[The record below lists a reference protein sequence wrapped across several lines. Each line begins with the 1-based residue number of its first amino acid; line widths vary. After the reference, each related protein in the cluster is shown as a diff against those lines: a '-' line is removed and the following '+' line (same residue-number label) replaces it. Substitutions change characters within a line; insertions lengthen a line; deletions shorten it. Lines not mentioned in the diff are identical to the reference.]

1 MHERVSV
8 VIVGGG
14 PAGIAAGMFLK
25 RAGVEPLLLD
35 EREPGGLLW
44 EANLVENYPGFPGG
58 ISGRELASLMTQQ
71 MEKLGVR
78 LEKRSVTKVSP
89 KNGSFVT
96 ETETNTYE
104 SDAVIIAT
112 GTAPKRVE
120 IEGARELEGRRLF
133 YGLASIETDD
143 IRGKRLLVLG
153 GGDAAFDYAINMST
167 RGNSVTIVSRSTAS
181 CLPLL
186 LERAKARGIEISEGC
201 VSERMM
207 ESADGV
213 RVECACGDDKKVFEA
228 DMVIVACGREPRVDI
243 LPPELRERIDDP
255 GERPPMTGIEGLFVA
270 GDVVR
275 GIHRQT
281 AIAAGD
287 GVLAAMHVE
296 KLLKKRGGV
305 VS

>member
-8 VIVGGG
+8 VIVGAG

-25 RAGVEPLLLD
+25 RAGVELLLLD
-35 EREPGGLLW
+35 EREPGGLLR
-44 EANLVENYPGFPGG
+44 EANLVENYPGFPDG

-78 LEKRSVTKVSP
+78 LEKRFVTKVSP
-89 KNGSFVT
+89 KDHSFVT
-96 ETETNTYE
+96 ETKTDTYE

-112 GTAPKRVE
+112 GTAPKKVE
-120 IEGARELEGRRLF
+120 MEGAIELEGRRLF

-143 IRGKRLLVLG
+143 IRDKRVLILG

-167 RGNSVTIVSRSTAS
+167 RGNSVTIASRSTAS

-186 LERAKARGIEISEGC
+186 LERAEARGIEIFEKC

-207 ESADGV
+207 ESTDGV
-213 RVECACGDDKKVFEA
+213 RVECARDDDKKVFEA
-228 DMVIVACGREPRVDI
+228 DIVIVAHGREPRVDM
-243 LPPELRERIDDP
+243 LPPELRERIDDS

-275 GIHRQT
+275 GIHRQA